1 MFSDPFYTKHRGKS
15 KKMAASLREILIIPN
30 NTPEKHSEFF
40 SDKNLIEKIIYPTFY
55 LCFVSVVYCYLGNN
69 DNAKLQYCI

>member
-1 MFSDPFYTKHRGKS
+1 
-15 KKMAASLREILIIPN
+15 MAASLREILIIPN